1 MNTANPGVSEK
12 ATRSPPRLALVVPC
26 YNEESVLRTTNAE
39 LIRRVDDLVAES
51 RCASD
56 SYIVYVDDGSSDST
70 WTIIS
75 EASAAAPGR
84 VVGIKL
90 ACNTGHQY
98 ALMASLAYATD
109 RSDASIS
116 IDADLQDDLDVI
128 GEMIDRYREGAELV
142 LGIRKS
148 RPTDS
153 WFKKTSANAFYKL
166 LTFMGVNAI
175 EQHADFRLMS
185 AAAMRNLR
193 EFPEYHLYL
202 RGFPNLLHN
211 RIAEVYYDRVARTA
225 GYSKYSLRRMLSL
238 AWNGITS
245 FSVVPLRLITL
256 LGFFV
261 FFVSAG
267 LVLFSFIAYFGG
279 ATLPGWASITVP
291 LYALGGL
298 IMLSIGIV
306 GEYIGK
312 TYTEVKR
319 RPRYLVDHVEG
330 GVD

>member
-1 MNTANPGVSEK
+1 MAG
-12 ATRSPPRLALVVPC
+12 RSAPRLALVVPC
-26 YNEESVLRTTNAE
+26 YNEESVLQTTNAE
-39 LIRRVDDLVAES
+39 LIRRLDALIAES
-51 RCASD
+51 RCTQD
-56 SYIVYVDDGSSDST
+56 SYVVYVDDGSSDQT
-70 WTIIS
+70 WPIIS
-75 EASAAAPGR
+75 EAAAEAPGR

-90 ACNTGHQY
+90 ACNTGHQN

-109 RSDASIS
+109 RSDASVS
-116 IDADLQDDLDVI
+116 IDADLQDDLDVL

-153 WFKKTSANAFYKL
+153 WFKKTSAGAFYRL
-166 LTFMGVNAI
+166 LTFMGVDAI

-185 AAAMRNLR
+185 VAAMRNLR

-211 RIAEVYYDRVARTA
+211 RIAKVYYDRAARTA
-225 GYSKYSLRRMLSL
+225 GYSKYSMRRMLSL
-238 AWNGITS
+238 AWNGVTS
-245 FSVVPLRLITL
+245 FSVVPLRLITF

-261 FFVSAG
+261 FFVSAA
-267 LVLFSFIAYFGG
+267 LVVFSIGAFIGG